1 MSLTDVGV
9 DVGVLVG
16 VLVGVDVGFYE
27 RKSSNAASE
36 SYRNHTST
44 NQQLRML
51 YKSLCSTSLTFVG
64 DEVGELVGGEVS
76 DVGELVGVVV
86 GESVT
91 PVLQTLVCATI

>member
-1 MSLTDVGV
+1 M
-9 DVGVLVG
+9 
-16 VLVGVDVGFYE
+16 
-27 RKSSNAASE
+27 

-44 NQQLRML
+44 HQQLRTL
-51 YKSLCSTSLTFVG
+51 HKRLCSTSLTLVG
-64 DEVGELVGGEVS
+64 DEVGELVGGGVS